1 MSHFPIHS
9 IHSAP
14 EASKASLRA
23 LEEVFGFVP
32 NLARAMAESPVL
44 IKGFIGLFQNVH
56 AGSFSEAEIQVLL
69 LTNAVTNDSRWPV
82 AFRTH
87 LALAQGVA
95 EADVEAIRAHRAPAD
110 TRHAAL
116 STAARS
122 LIENRGLLDAA
133 VQTSFHAAG
142 YRPDQL
148 LELIGV
154 VAASTLTNY
163 AGNVVHPPLED
174 FLQATE
180 ATAAPAASRPSSG
193 GSDGSPSAAG
203 PAP

>member
-1 MSHFPIHS
+1 MSNFTVHS
-9 IHSAP
+9 LQSVP
-14 EASKASLRA
+14 EASKAPLRA

-56 AGSFSEAEIQVLL
+56 AGTFDEAEIQVLL
-69 LTNAVTNDSRWPV
+69 LTNAVTNNSRWAI
-82 AFRTH
+82 AFHTH

-95 EADVEAIRAHRAPAD
+95 VADVEAIRARRAPD
-110 TRHAAL
+110 DIRHAAL
-116 STAARS
+116 SAVARS
-122 LIENRGLLDAA
+122 LIENRGNLDAA
-133 VQTSFHAAG
+133 AQSGFHEAG

-193 GSDGSPSAAG
+193 GSD
-203 PAP
+203 

>member
-1 MSHFPIHS
+1 MSNFTVHS
-9 IHSAP
+9 LQSVP
-14 EASKASLRA
+14 EASKAPLRA

-32 NLARAMAESPVL
+32 NLAQAMAESPVL

-56 AGSFSEAEIQVLL
+56 AGSFGEAEIQVLL
-69 LTNAVTNDSRWPV
+69 LTNAVTNNSRWAI
-82 AFRTH
+82 AFHTH

-95 EADVEAIRAHRAPAD
+95 VADVEAIRARRAPD
-110 TRHAAL
+110 DIRHAAL
-116 STAARS
+116 SAVARS
-122 LIENRGLLDAA
+122 LIENRGKLDAA
-133 VQTSFHAAG
+133 AQSSFHEAG

-193 GSDGSPSAAG
+193 GSD
-203 PAP
+203 

>member
-1 MSHFPIHS
+1 MSDFPIHS

-32 NLARAMAESPVL
+32 NLAGAMAGSPVL
-44 IKGFIGLFQNVH
+44 LKGFIGLFQNVH
-56 AGSFSEAEIQVLL
+56 AGTFDEAEIQVLL
-69 LTNAVTNDSRWPV
+69 LTNAVTNNCRWAV
-82 AFRTH
+82 AFHTH
-87 LALAQGVA
+87 LALAQGAPEVDVA
-95 EADVEAIRAHRAPAD
+95 AIRAHRAPSD
-110 TRHAAL
+110 LRYAAL
-116 STAARS
+116 SAAARS
-122 LIENRGLLDAA
+122 LIESRGNLDAA
-133 VQTSFHAAG
+133 VRTGFLAVG

-193 GSDGSPSAAG
+193 GSD
-203 PAP
+203 

>member
-1 MSHFPIHS
+1 MSNFSVHS
-9 IHSAP
+9 LQSVP
-14 EASKASLRA
+14 EASKAPLRA

-56 AGSFSEAEIQVLL
+56 AGSFGEAEIQVLL
-69 LTNAVTNDSRWPV
+69 LTNAVTNHSRWAI
-82 AFRTH
+82 AFHTH

-95 EADVEAIRAHRAPAD
+95 EADVEAIRARRAPD
-110 TRHAAL
+110 DIRHAAL
-116 STAARS
+116 SAVARS
-122 LIENRGLLDAA
+122 LIENRGKLDAA
-133 VQTSFHAAG
+133 ARTSFHAAG

-180 ATAAPAASRPSSG
+180 ATAALAASPPSSG
-193 GSDGSPSAAG
+193 GSD
-203 PAP
+203 

>member
-1 MSHFPIHS
+1 MSNFTVHS
-9 IHSAP
+9 PQSVP
-14 EASKASLRA
+14 EASKAPLRA

-32 NLARAMAESPVL
+32 NLARAMAESPVP

-56 AGSFSEAEIQVLL
+56 AGSFGEAEIQVLL
-69 LTNAVTNDSRWPV
+69 LTNAVTNNSRWAI
-82 AFRTH
+82 AFHTH

-95 EADVEAIRAHRAPAD
+95 EADVEAIRARRAPD
-110 TRHAAL
+110 DIRHAAL
-116 STAARS
+116 SAVARS
-122 LIENRGLLDAA
+122 LIENRGKLDAA
-133 VQTSFHAAG
+133 AQSGFYAAG

-180 ATAAPAASRPSSG
+180 ATAALAASPPSSG
-193 GSDGSPSAAG
+193 GSD
-203 PAP
+203 

>member
-1 MSHFPIHS
+1 MSNFTVHS
-9 IHSAP
+9 LQSVP
-14 EASKASLRA
+14 EASKAPLRA

-69 LTNAVTNDSRWPV
+69 LTNAVTNNSRWAI
-82 AFRTH
+82 AFHTH

-95 EADVEAIRAHRAPAD
+95 EADVEAIRARRAPD
-110 TRHAAL
+110 DIRHAAL
-116 STAARS
+116 SAVARS
-122 LIENRGLLDAA
+122 LIENRGKLDAA
-133 VQTSFHAAG
+133 AQSGFYAAG

-193 GSDGSPSAAG
+193 GSD
-203 PAP
+203 

>member
-1 MSHFPIHS
+1 MSNFTLHS
-9 IHSAP
+9 PQSAP
-14 EASKASLRA
+14 EASKAPLRA
-23 LEEVFGFVP
+23 LDEVFGFVP

-44 IKGFIGLFQNVH
+44 IKGFVGLFQNVH

-69 LTNAVTNDSRWPV
+69 LTNALTNRSRW
-82 AFRTH
+82 AIGFHTH
-87 LALAQGVA
+87 LALSQGVSQ
-95 EADVEAIRAHRAPAD
+95 ADVDALRAHRAPAD
-110 TRHAAL
+110 SRHAAL
-116 STAARS
+116 SAVARS
-122 LIENRGLLDAA
+122 LIENRGQLDAA
-133 VQTSFHAAG
+133 ARAGFDAAG

-193 GSDGSPSAAG
+193 ESD
-203 PAP
+203 